1 MFYNVKKGTDRL
13 TDWHTDGRWVQ
24 YLSEYVYNVKK
35 GILKIRGKSFLK
47 ICQTIFFLNA
57 GAQWKRVGLYLQYHF

>member
-1 MFYNVKKGTDRL
+1 MCYNVKKGTDRL

-24 YLSEYVYNVKK
+24 YLSEYVDNVKK
-35 GILKIRGKSFLK
+35 GTLKIGGKFKKKNLPNN
-47 ICQTIFFLNA
+47 FFFNA